1 MGQYKIS
8 MYKTDN
14 GKIPFITWLESIK
27 EINQVKMM
35 ISKKQK
41 CTYKPTKEIIMKNKN
56 LTSWDNYMNETLQ
69 DDCEATAYLELAIE
83 EYQTD
88 GDTKSLM
95 RAIQRV
101 AEAKGGISKLAED
114 TKLNRQNLYRIFAN
128 QTSPRFDTLT
138 KILRALGFTFSLKS
152 FNTSKS
158 CA

>member
-1 MGQYKIS
+1 
-8 MYKTDN
+8 
-14 GKIPFITWLESIK
+14 
-27 EINQVKMM
+27 
-35 ISKKQK
+35 
-41 CTYKPTKEIIMKNKN
+41 MKNKN

-69 DDCEATAYLELAIE
+69 DESEATAYLELAIE

-138 KILRALGFTFSLKS
+138 KILRALGFTFSLKT
-152 FNTSKS
+152 FNTSES

>member
-1 MGQYKIS
+1 M
-8 MYKTDN
+8 T
-14 GKIPFITWLESIK
+14 
-27 EINQVKMM
+27 
-35 ISKKQK
+35 
-41 CTYKPTKEIIMKNKN
+41 NKN
-56 LTSWDNYMNETLQ
+56 LTSWDNYINRTLQ
-69 DDCEATAYLELAIE
+69 NDCEAIAYLELAIE

-114 TKLNRQNLYRIFAN
+114 TNLNRQNLYRIFAN

-152 FNTSKS
+152 FDTSKT

>member
-1 MGQYKIS
+1 M
-8 MYKTDN
+8 T
-14 GKIPFITWLESIK
+14 
-27 EINQVKMM
+27 
-35 ISKKQK
+35 
-41 CTYKPTKEIIMKNKN
+41 NKN

-69 DDCEATAYLELAIE
+69 DTCEITAYLELAIE
-83 EYQTD
+83 EYQND

-152 FNTSKS
+152 FNKSKS

>member
-1 MGQYKIS
+1 M
-8 MYKTDN
+8 T
-14 GKIPFITWLESIK
+14 
-27 EINQVKMM
+27 
-35 ISKKQK
+35 
-41 CTYKPTKEIIMKNKN
+41 NKN

-69 DDCEATAYLELAIE
+69 DTYEATAYLELAIE
-83 EYQTD
+83 EYQND

-128 QTSPRFDTLT
+128 KTSPRFDTLT

>member
-1 MGQYKIS
+1 
-8 MYKTDN
+8 
-14 GKIPFITWLESIK
+14 
-27 EINQVKMM
+27 
-35 ISKKQK
+35 
-41 CTYKPTKEIIMKNKN
+41 
-56 LTSWDNYMNETLQ
+56 MNETLQ
-69 DDCEATAYLELAIE
+69 DTCEATAYLELAIE
-83 EYQTD
+83 EYQND

-128 QTSPRFDTLT
+128 ETSPRFDTLT

-158 CA
+158 RA